1 MGSFMD
7 KYNDSMYDEARSL
20 VEATSGG
27 ERTLIGY
34 NGREESPV
42 PSNIATLTRQETSSI
57 TSENPEALS
66 VSQRRT
72 RINHFV
78 LMKRRQ
84 QRFHENMNASI
95 RPLVLFVVF

>member
-7 KYNDSMYDEARSL
+7 EYNDSMYDEVHSL

-34 NGREESPV
+34 TGREESPL
-42 PSNIATLTRQETSSI
+42 PSNIATLTRQETPST
-57 TSENPEALS
+57 TSGNLEALS

-72 RINHFV
+72 RMNHFV

-84 QRFHENMNASI
+84 QRFHENMKASM
-95 RPLVLFVVF
+95 RPLVL

>member
-1 MGSFMD
+1 MDSFMD
-7 KYNDSMYDEARSL
+7 KYNDSMYDEVRSL

-27 ERTLIGY
+27 ERTLVGY
-34 NGREESPV
+34 IGREESPV
-42 PSNIATLTRQETSSI
+42 PSNIATLTRQESPST
-57 TSENPEALS
+57 TPGNLEALS

-84 QRFHENMNASI
+84 QRFQENMNASF
-95 RPLVLFVVF
+95 RPLILFV